1 MFQGFLF
8 WHMKMKMVEQT
19 YYYTSTVEIKDYKIL
34 IDQEPFFE
42 LPVRNKKETY
52 ERIVDVCKD
61 LNNYKTGS
69 LLDYDYFLNHYKSI
83 VIDLS
88 RQDTNREK
96 QQINFIGKLS
106 QNATVFFIIEQREK
120 TTLNFSQNFVNIV

>member
-1 MFQGFLF
+1 
-8 WHMKMKMVEQT
+8 MKMVEQT

-106 QNATVFFIIEQREK
+106 QNATVFFIIEQKEK